1 MYPTPV
7 NIYIY
12 IYNILLKTLTG
23 AILETL
29 LRKDLSM
36 KERQLRIR
44 PITWVFDPV
53 SWRIGVALIMLS
65 LHPSSARRY
74 EKIRH

>member
-7 NIYIY
+7 NIY

-74 EKIRH
+74 EKN